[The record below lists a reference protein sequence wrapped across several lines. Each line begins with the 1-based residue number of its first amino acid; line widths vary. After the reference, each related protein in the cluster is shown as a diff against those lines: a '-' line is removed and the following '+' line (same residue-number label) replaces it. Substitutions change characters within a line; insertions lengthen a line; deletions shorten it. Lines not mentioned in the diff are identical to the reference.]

1 MRPVAVVA
9 ALILMAGCSQPSPT
23 GNPVPAPHASTHVP
37 AGAAPAPS
45 AGANVAIVPTIDYPT
60 VVGLPSPRPSQAVP
74 AAGSGGGGNSG
85 GGGGGSGGG
94 NATPTPAASQ
104 APPAGA
110 AFVSL
115 KLDRMEQPLAG
126 DVVNL
131 TAPDGDRLIFQYG
144 LAPAAIDARQPGA
157 AVRISIR
164 LPGVALRS
172 FRQAEVESVLV
183 TYMRVDDQG
192 RYHEWRGAF
201 SKGGTAST
209 VSFDGSAA
217 DGRLTFVTRGLVIS
231 DGSGWG
237 NDGSQMMIDWEM
249 RDVPM
254 ALPPSPTPAPTDAG
268 APTPSPSPSAWSW

>member
-23 GNPVPAPHASTHVP
+23 GNPMPAPHASTHVP
-37 AGAAPAPS
+37 AGAAPAAS
-45 AGANVAIVPTIDYPT
+45 AGADVAIVPTIDYPT

-74 AAGSGGGGNSG
+74 AAGNGGGGNSG
-85 GGGGGSGGG
+85 GGGGSGNGG
-94 NATPTPAASQ
+94 QSTPAPAQSQ

-115 KLDRMEQPLAG
+115 KLDRMEQALAG

-157 AVRISIR
+157 AVRVSIR
-164 LPGVALRS
+164 LPGVALRP

-183 TYMRVDDQG
+183 TYMRVDERG
-192 RYHEWRGAF
+192 GYHEWRGAF

-217 DGRLTFVTRGLVIS
+217 DGRLSFITRGLVIS
-231 DGSGWG
+231 DGSGFG
-237 NDGSQMMIDWEM
+237 DDGSQMMIDWEM

-254 ALPPSPTPAPTDAG
+254 ALPPSPTPAPSDAG
-268 APTPSPSPSAWSW
+268 ASTPSPSPSAWSW